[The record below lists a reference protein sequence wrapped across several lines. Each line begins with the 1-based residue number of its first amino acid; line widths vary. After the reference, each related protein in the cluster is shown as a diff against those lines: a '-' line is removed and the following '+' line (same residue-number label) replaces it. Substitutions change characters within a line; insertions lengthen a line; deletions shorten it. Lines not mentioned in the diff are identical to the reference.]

1 VKVLLIPLTRDAA
14 EDIKAGRTPVGRAVA
29 ADYPTEFSLGIAQ
42 SVGHEGNVG
51 PFFVAR
57 AEDELVVGEIGG
69 RFTEPGVVEIGY
81 AIVPSYWGAGL
92 ATAAVEAFLTRA
104 REHPDAARLRAHT
117 PLTRPASARV
127 VAKAGFR
134 FVAEADDE
142 HEGQALRVQRWEF
155 ELP

>member
-1 VKVLLIPLTRDAA
+1 MRRKRLRRAAARRCPTTICCRLSATKPYGDSVKALLIPVTPDAA
-14 EDIKAGRTPVGRAVA
+14 EDIKAGRPPVGHAVA

-92 ATAAVEAFLTRA
+92 ATAAV
-104 REHPDAARLRAHT
+104 
-117 PLTRPASARV
+117 
-127 VAKAGFR
+127 
-134 FVAEADDE
+134 
-142 HEGQALRVQRWEF
+142 
-155 ELP
+155 